1 MTQDFSKLFQT
12 MMEQGT
18 DMARRMNP
26 ALESFNPAALD
37 KVFPTMTR
45 DMMEMWFGKTFN
57 RDGLDAK
64 TRLLLTIAALTAMGA
79 QGDSQLRM
87 SIRHA
92 LEAGATQ
99 REVAETI
106 FQMSMF
112 GGIPAMSR
120 ALEIAQSV
128 FGEMDKDSA
137 GDDA

>member
-79 QGDSQLRM
+79 QGDAQLRM

>member
-57 RDGLDAK
+57 RDGLDVK